1 MFVAV
6 EGLRFPV
13 PLREITW
20 EEQELIERLD
30 SCRKSGRQFI
40 GEAKISDRQT
50 VIILSYLI
58 SALLRQGG
66 QHNSNDGLQ

>member
-1 MFVAV
+1 MFVSL
-6 EGLRFPV
+6 EGFRFPV

-20 EEQELIERLD
+20 EEQELIDRID
-30 SCRKSGRQFI
+30 SCRRGGRQFI

-66 QHNSNDGLQ
+66 QQNGNDASQ

>member
-1 MFVAV
+1 MFVAL

-13 PLREITW
+13 LLREITW

-40 GEAKISDRQT
+40 GEAKVSDRQT

-66 QHNSNDGLQ
+66 QQNSNDGLQ